1 MHGCIDPYCV
11 ALCVQVFFAR
21 KFAELRRNT
30 AAKTDVRIR
39 YTNQMIRGS
48 KIMKLLAWEESF
60 LASIFVRARTWP
72 AWLTL
77 RFQKQMH
84 TDITCRSIQRQH
96 N

>member
-60 LASIFVRARTWP
+60 LASIFVRSCSHLVPPTP
-72 AWLTL
+72 IEVVGELYL
-77 RFQKQMH
+77 LYY
-84 TDITCRSIQRQH
+84 IC
-96 N
+96 